1 MINIKDFDS
10 SLLKLD
16 KKIMQKHW
24 YLQHWIHYNKK
35 VDDYENINN
44 VSPLYLIIGKA
55 GGYAEEKMETSI

>member
-1 MINIKDFDS
+1 
-10 SLLKLD
+10 
-16 KKIMQKHW
+16 MQKHW